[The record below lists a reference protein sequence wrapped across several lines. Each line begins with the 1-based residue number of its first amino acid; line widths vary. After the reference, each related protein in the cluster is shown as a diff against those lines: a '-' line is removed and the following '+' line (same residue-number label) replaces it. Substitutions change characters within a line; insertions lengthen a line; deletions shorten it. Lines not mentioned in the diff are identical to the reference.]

1 MFGRMKI
8 TSTCILSSVWISLG
22 CLVTA
27 QVASTNSAAT
37 PYDLSITAPV
47 QVASSDAAAAA
58 FQSNVLPGLLDTVL
72 QRLPDKQK
80 LSNSQVTAMSL
91 DPAQLML
98 SADASARVYFLGQD
112 KNYNNPVGISTT
124 GGGPMSPDA
133 AWVFLGAANTNQN
146 PLAPGDFVDL
156 GNFTAGT
163 RLDFFLL
170 ANGTNNGTFFST
182 NQSLNKDGIIH
193 AVTLSPNGSAYLILG
208 FESTING
215 GDRDY
220 NDFLLAVEIKP
231 SQVTGVAAP
240 EPSLAFGAALSGL
253 ALFGC
258 SRRRRKSVAS

>member
-1 MFGRMKI
+1 MFRGMKTI
-8 TSTCILSSVWISLG
+8 TTCILSSAWMSLG

-27 QVASTNSAAT
+27 QAASNNSAAT

-58 FQSNVLPGLLDTVL
+58 FQSNVLPGLLTTVS
-72 QRLPDKQK
+72 QMLPDKQK
-80 LSNSQVTAMSL
+80 LSNSQVAAMSL
-91 DPAQLML
+91 DPSQLVL
-98 SADASARVYFLGQD
+98 NADASARVYFLGQD
-112 KNYNNPVGISTT
+112 KNFNNTLGISTT
-124 GGGPMSPDA
+124 GGGPLSPDA
-133 AWVFLGAANTNQN
+133 ALVFLGTDNNKKNSLAA
-146 PLAPGDFVDL
+146 GDFVDL

-193 AVTLSPNGSAYLILG
+193 AVTLSANGSAYLILG
-208 FESTING
+208 FESTMNG

-231 SQVTGVAAP
+231 SQVTGVGAP
-240 EPSLAFGAALSGL
+240 EPSLAFGAALAGL

-258 SRRRRKSVAS
+258 SRRRKSVAS